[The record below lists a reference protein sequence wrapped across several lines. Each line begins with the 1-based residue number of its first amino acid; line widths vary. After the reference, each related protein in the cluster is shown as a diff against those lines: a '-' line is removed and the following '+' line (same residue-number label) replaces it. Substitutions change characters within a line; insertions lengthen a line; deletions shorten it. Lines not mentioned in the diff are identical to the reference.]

1 MEEDHTFEQA
11 VRRHDAQV
19 VELGLPLWV
28 GSEPTF
34 TDREAQTPA
43 WLHAALGDDK
53 ELRARA
59 LTVTLSGLMPGAL
72 VLRSVG
78 RLYPGEKQPRWNLG
92 LLRRR
97 DGEPLWDGPPDPLL
111 AAEPSPD
118 GPPDIAAFASAL
130 VEAFASQQWAS
141 ECVEA
146 AKEEGEEDAEKEAAD
161 DGPAWTVSVTADPKT
176 EPLQFVLRT
185 FDDKADPD
193 AARAPYAAI
202 DLPEIAR
209 VDTLLAILPCIAHA
223 ARACSLPELVI
234 AGASPPVDATLELTT
249 VTPDPAVIE
258 INSAPSRTCAEF
270 LWRSQQ
276 VYAAAAA
283 HGLSPYRLYFN
294 GQVADSGGAGQITFG
309 GPTPEASPF
318 VANLQLLP
326 RLVRF
331 FNRHPALS
339 YRFAHDFVGGSG
351 QSVRAD
357 ERGTGAFDDLVLA
370 LALLERGTVTEP
382 ELLWKSLASFLCDAV
397 GNSHRA
403 EINIEKLW
411 NPYLPG
417 RGRLGL
423 VEFRGLRMQHT
434 PQRATAIAC
443 LLRAVIAL
451 LATRPYAL
459 PLIDWGRELHDRFA
473 LPFYLQADLD
483 TVLAELD
490 AAGLGLEAPIQAV
503 LRHDA
508 FRFLGQVDLPFG
520 TLELWRGLEFWPLVG
535 DAASPEQSG
544 SSRFVDAS
552 TTRIEIRW
560 RPPPTGA
567 EGTPDAGHWQDW
579 VITVDGATLPL
590 RPERDSRGDLKVFGV
605 RYASF
610 APRSGLHPVLGS
622 QAPLTLTLGHA
633 EHGVQYDVTLHE
645 WRPDGEAYS
654 GLPADLIEAGE
665 RRSGRITVVERER
678 PMQDP
683 PDESDIE
690 ASPASRG
697 LSAYSL
703 DRRYW

>member
-1 MEEDHTFEQA
+1 MTTRPNQMPTAPPAPPSSCPRSPASTA
-11 VRRHDAQV
+11 V
-19 VELGLPLWV
+19 
-28 GSEPTF
+28 S
-34 TDREAQTPA
+34 
-43 WLHAALGDDK
+43 
-53 ELRARA
+53 
-59 LTVTLSGLMPGAL
+59 
-72 VLRSVG
+72 
-78 RLYPGEKQPRWNLG
+78 
-92 LLRRR
+92 
-97 DGEPLWDGPPDPLL
+97 PPCP
-111 AAEPSPD
+111 
-118 GPPDIAAFASAL
+118 
-130 VEAFASQQWAS
+130 ASQ
-141 ECVEA
+141 
-146 AKEEGEEDAEKEAAD
+146 
-161 DGPAWTVSVTADPKT
+161 
-176 EPLQFVLRT
+176 
-185 FDDKADPD
+185 
-193 AARAPYAAI
+193 
-202 DLPEIAR
+202 
-209 VDTLLAILPCIAHA
+209 HA
-223 ARACSLPELVI
+223 ARACGLPALVF
-234 AGASPPVDATLELTT
+234 AGAAPPVDATLELTT

-294 GQVADSGGAGQITFG
+294 GQVADSGGAGQVTFG
-309 GPTPEASPF
+309 GPTPETSPF
-318 VANLQLLP
+318 VSNLQLLP
-326 RLVRF
+326 RLVRY

-351 QSVRAD
+351 QSVRPD

-370 LALLERGTVTEP
+370 LALLERETVTEP

-508 FRFLGQVDLPFG
+508 FRFLGQVGLA
-520 TLELWRGLEFWPLVG
+520 LWHAGAVARPGVL
-535 DAASPEQSG
+535 AAGGRRRQPRAKRQ
-544 SSRFVDAS
+544 
-552 TTRIEIRW
+552 
-560 RPPPTGA
+560 
-567 EGTPDAGHWQDW
+567 
-579 VITVDGATLPL
+579 LPL
-590 RPERDSRGDLKVFGV
+590 RRRQHDAHRNPLAAAVSRRSGHAGCRPLAGLGHH
-605 RYASF
+605 RGRRHPAA
-610 APRSGLHPVLGS
+610 APRIATAGAISRSSACAMPALPP
-622 QAPLTLTLGHA
+622 APACIPCWAARPRLTLTLGHA
-633 EHGVQYDVTLHE
+633 EHGVEYDITLHE
-645 WRPDGEAYS
+645 WRPDGEAYP

-665 RRSGRITVVERER
+665 RRAARMTVVARER
-678 PMQDP
+678 AELAP
-683 PDESDIE
+683 PGKSVAE
-690 ASPASRG
+690 ANPAPPG
-697 LSAYSL
+697 LTAYSL
-703 DRRYW
+703 DRRYR

>member
-1 MEEDHTFEQA
+1 MESDASFEQA
-11 VRRHDAQV
+11 VQRHDAQV
-19 VELGLPLWV
+19 AALGLPLWV

-34 TDREAQTPA
+34 TDRLAQTPA

-53 ELRARA
+53 EPRARA
-59 LTVTLSGLMPGAL
+59 LTATLSGLLPGAL
-72 VLRSVG
+72 LLRSTG
-78 RLYPGEKQPRWNLG
+78 RRYPGEAQPRWNLG

-97 DGEPLWDGPPDPLL
+97 DGEPLWNGPPDPLL
-111 AAEPSPD
+111 ATEPLAA
-118 GPPDIAAFASAL
+118 GPPDIAAFAHAL
-130 VEAFASQQWAS
+130 ADAFARQPWAT
-141 ECVEA
+141 ERTEA
-146 AKEEGEEDAEKEAAD
+146 AEAEDGAGGA
-161 DGPAWTVSVTADPKT
+161 PAWTVTTRCDAAAEPLRFAVRAHTDPARPHGDTDATDDTDDTDDTGAATPASIAATADGAAAAA
-176 EPLQFVLRT
+176 
-185 FDDKADPD
+185 ADGDPGAQTPP
-193 AARAPYAAI
+193 AAAHPACAAI

-209 VDTLLAILPCIAHA
+209 VDTLLAALPCIAHA
-223 ARACSLPELVI
+223 ARACGLPALVI
-234 AGASPPVDATLELTT
+234 AGVSPPVDATLELTT

-270 LWRSQQ
+270 FWRSQQ
-276 VYAAAAA
+276 VYAAAAS

-309 GPTPEASPF
+309 GPTPETSPF
-318 VANLQLLP
+318 VTHLQLLP
-326 RLVRF
+326 RLVRY

-339 YRFAHDFVGGSG
+339 YLFAHDFVGGSG

-370 LALLERGTVTEP
+370 LALLERETVTEP
-382 ELLWKSLASFLCDAV
+382 ELLWRSLASFLCDAV

-411 NPYLPG
+411 NPHLAG

-451 LATRPYAL
+451 LATRAYAL

-560 RPPPTGA
+560 RPRPAGA
-567 EGTPDAGHWQDW
+567 VGTLDAGRWQDW
-579 VITVDGATLPL
+579 AITVDGVTLPL
-590 RPERDSRGDLKVFGV
+590 RPERDSRGELKVFGV

-610 APRSGLHPVLGS
+610 APPLRLASRAGQPGPIDADPGPCRPRRVVRHHPVRMAARWGGLRRLACRLG
-622 QAPLTLTLGHA
+622 
-633 EHGVQYDVTLHE
+633 
-645 WRPDGEAYS
+645 
-654 GLPADLIEAGE
+654 
-665 RRSGRITVVERER
+665 
-678 PMQDP
+678 
-683 PDESDIE
+683 
-690 ASPASRG
+690 
-697 LSAYSL
+697 
-703 DRRYW
+703 

>member
-1 MEEDHTFEQA
+1 
-11 VRRHDAQV
+11 
-19 VELGLPLWV
+19 
-28 GSEPTF
+28 
-34 TDREAQTPA
+34 
-43 WLHAALGDDK
+43 
-53 ELRARA
+53 
-59 LTVTLSGLMPGAL
+59 MP
-72 VLRSVG
+72 
-78 RLYPGEKQPRWNLG
+78 PPR
-92 LLRRR
+92 
-97 DGEPLWDGPPDPLL
+97 
-111 AAEPSPD
+111 
-118 GPPDIAAFASAL
+118 
-130 VEAFASQQWAS
+130 
-141 ECVEA
+141 
-146 AKEEGEEDAEKEAAD
+146 
-161 DGPAWTVSVTADPKT
+161 
-176 EPLQFVLRT
+176 
-185 FDDKADPD
+185 
-193 AARAPYAAI
+193 
-202 DLPEIAR
+202 
-209 VDTLLAILPCIAHA
+209 
-223 ARACSLPELVI
+223 
-234 AGASPPVDATLELTT
+234 
-249 VTPDPAVIE
+249 
-258 INSAPSRTCAEF
+258 
-270 LWRSQQ
+270 
-276 VYAAAAA
+276 A

-309 GPTPEASPF
+309 GPTPETSPF
-318 VANLQLLP
+318 VTHLQLLP
-326 RLVRF
+326 RLVRY

-339 YRFAHDFVGGSG
+339 YLFAHDFVGGSG

-370 LALLERGTVTEP
+370 LALLERETVTEP
-382 ELLWKSLASFLCDAV
+382 ELLWRSLASFLCDAV

-411 NPYLPG
+411 NPHLAG

-451 LATRPYAL
+451 LATRAYAL

-560 RPPPTGA
+560 RPRPAGA
-567 EGTPDAGHWQDW
+567 VGTLDAGRWQDW
-579 VITVDGATLPL
+579 AITVDGVTLPL
-590 RPERDSRGDLKVFGV
+590 RPERDSRGELKVFGV

-633 EHGVQYDVTLHE
+633 DHDVLYDITLHE
-645 WRPDGEAYS
+645 WRPDGEAYRRLACRTLMRRVNG
-654 GLPADLIEAGE
+654 GLGA
-665 RRSGRITVVERER
+665 
-678 PMQDP
+678 
-683 PDESDIE
+683 
-690 ASPASRG
+690 
-697 LSAYSL
+697 
-703 DRRYW
+703 